1 MIWAATSPKK
11 AAVSAS
17 MSARAAAFSHDYYVA
32 SSICEM
38 GMLRVEL
45 EDVDE

>member
-1 MIWAATSPKK
+1 MPKK
-11 AAVSAS
+11 AASIRTT
-17 MSARAAAFSHDYYVA
+17 SARAAAFSHDYYVA